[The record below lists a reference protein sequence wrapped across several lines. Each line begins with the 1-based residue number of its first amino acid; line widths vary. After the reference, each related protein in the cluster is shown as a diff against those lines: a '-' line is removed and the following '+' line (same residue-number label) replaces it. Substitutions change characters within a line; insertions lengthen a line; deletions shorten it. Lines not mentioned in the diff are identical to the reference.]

1 MGVLSL
7 RILIF
12 SLLCIVLSPLLIAGV
27 IIYTWRVRRISVR
40 QNISGTANEPLGGR
54 LGMHVAGTRIDEA
67 AYRLAGHLPS
77 YTKLSR
83 FLLLDVLGFAS
94 KLSGFKGGFFAY
106 PGERPSNL
114 MSMMS
119 HRTDFFDRS
128 IRDSLSRNENSPKQ
142 FVVLGAGY
150 DTRCYDLDLPKDLDI
165 QCFEVDMAPTLNAKR
180 KALELAGIPHDHVI
194 FVETDFNQG
203 TWMETLLASGFNPNL
218 TTYILW
224 EGVTMYLVEKAVRDT
239 LSLVSTLPRGSAV
252 GVDFFSEDML
262 KGNGPYEKMS
272 KAMHRAIRYYSES
285 LIFGV
290 PTGEQLSAGVES
302 LARDSGL
309 TLSRF
314 EHTGSKEDKLPPWY
328 FFAHIDNL

>member
-7 RILIF
+7 RVLIF
-12 SLLCIVLSPLLIAGV
+12 SLLCIVLSPLLVAGV

-106 PGERPSNL
+106 PGERPSKL

-128 IRDSLSRNENSPKQ
+128 IRESLSRNENPPKQ

-150 DTRCYDLDLPKDLDI
+150 DTRCYDLPKDLDI

-194 FVETDFNQG
+194 FVETDFNQE
-203 TWMETLLASGFNPNL
+203 TWMEALLASGFNPNL

-252 GVDFFSEDML
+252 GVDFFSEDMQ

-272 KAMHRAIRYYSES
+272 KAMHRGIRYYSES

>member
-1 MGVLSL
+1 
-7 RILIF
+7 
-12 SLLCIVLSPLLIAGV
+12 
-27 IIYTWRVRRISVR
+27 
-40 QNISGTANEPLGGR
+40 
-54 LGMHVAGTRIDEA
+54 MHVAGTRIDEA

-83 FLLLDVLGFAS
+83 FLLLDILGFAS

-106 PGERPSNL
+106 PGERPSKL

>member
-7 RILIF
+7 RVLIF
-12 SLLCIVLSPLLIAGV
+12 SLLCILLSPLLIAGV

-83 FLLLDVLGFAS
+83 FLIFDVLGLAS

-114 MSMMS
+114 ASMLS

-128 IRDSLSRNENSPKQ
+128 IMDSLSRIDNPPKQ

-150 DTRCYDLDLPKDLDI
+150 DTRCYDFPKGLDI
-165 QCFEVDMAPTLNAKR
+165 QCFEVDMAPTLNAKK

-194 FVETDFNQG
+194 FVETDFNQE
-203 TWMETLLASGFNPNL
+203 TWMEALLASGFNPNL

-239 LSLVSTLPRGSAV
+239 LSLVATLPKGSAV
-252 GVDFFSEDML
+252 GVDFFSNDMIE
-262 KGNGPYEKMS
+262 GNGPYEKMS
-272 KAMHRAIRYYSES
+272 KAVHRSIRYYSEN

-290 PTGEQLSAGVES
+290 PTGEQLSAGVEN
-302 LARDSGL
+302 LAQESGL

-314 EHTGSKEDKLPPWY
+314 EHLGSKEDKLPPWY
-328 FFAHIDNL
+328 FFAQIDNL

>member
-1 MGVLSL
+1 M

-54 LGMHVAGTRIDEA
+54 LGMHIAGTRIDEA
-67 AYRLAGHLPS
+67 AYRLAGHHPS

-106 PGERPSNL
+106 PGERPSKL